1 MEEKFAKHR
10 GLMVFHCR
18 CIAGWTI
25 ACLIYTGS
33 IVSYRTRC

>member
-25 ACLIYTGS
+25 ACLIHWIDRKLQDTL
-33 IVSYRTRC
+33 